1 MVISNKVDTRYFA
14 RPSEDTAEAYA
25 RMKKFLF
32 NWRTEDNQTVSDLF
46 DFTRT
51 VLRIPDAHE
60 LISQYTILVDD
71 QKNQKFLMA
80 LRPYQIHAIR
90 KIRKKR
96 HSMKEDS
103 FGMRQVQERPLPV
116 LSQRNY

>member
-60 LISQYTILVDD
+60 LISQYTILSMI
-71 QKNQKFLMA
+71 KKS
-80 LRPYQIHAIR
+80 
-90 KIRKKR
+90 KIPHGFKTLPN
-96 HSMKEDS
+96 SCDS
-103 FGMRQVQERPLPV
+103 
-116 LSQRNY
+116 

>member
-1 MVISNKVDTRYFA
+1 
-14 RPSEDTAEAYA
+14 YA

-32 NWRTEDNQTVSDLF
+32 NWRTEDNHTVSDLF
-46 DFTRT
+46 DFTRI

-90 KIRKKR
+90 KIRQKAAQ
-96 HSMKEDS
+96 HEGGFIWHATGS
-103 FGMRQVQERPLPV
+103 G
-116 LSQRNY
+116 

>member
-1 MVISNKVDTRYFA
+1 
-14 RPSEDTAEAYA
+14 
-25 RMKKFLF
+25 MKKFLF

-71 QKNQKFLMA
+71 QKIKIPHGFKA
-80 LRPYQIHAIR
+80 LPNSCY
-90 KIRKKR
+90 
-96 HSMKEDS
+96 S
-103 FGMRQVQERPLPV
+103 
-116 LSQRNY
+116 